1 MMRYYSMA
9 IKLLLKKKKYTLCY
23 LLSLTI
29 TVILMLLF
37 GNLLTH
43 PYFILDGT
51 ETIQREI
58 VLSLSM
64 VFLCALIVNYYIY
77 LLFIHFQ
84 RENLTVFSLCGATN
98 YQLRSIV
105 KKQMILLYFL
115 SIVIALLLSKTIWQ
129 IFYDYF
135 MRNILNLDLQ
145 INQMNITV
153 ILSLILST
161 GSTFIFAVLVNVSQ
175 VENLP
180 VNYLT
185 INEPYSTILTKESGR
200 QFRMLPIWIV
210 LFIISVIS
218 INQKIEL
225 FLFMSIVMLISSKQ
239 INYYFL
245 SAVFKKYIH
254 KLRRSSC
261 LLIAISFTVFEMRK
275 SVIWTT
281 MTMLATAIFAYL
293 IMYLESTYYKLIV
306 LLFLLNFVIIVL
318 GNIISYIIDMR
329 IKAES
334 LSRLIYS
341 GISEEILVRAIK
353 TEIVLFFGMWIFI
366 PLIFMI
372 IIMTRVGLGQIFSIQ
387 LFIFIFIVML
397 LVVIFAIIQSYFF
410 YKNQLIA
417 KFKEIKDE

>member
-1 MMRYYSMA
+1 MQF
-9 IKLLLKKKKYTLCY
+9 LK
-23 LLSLTI
+23 
-29 TVILMLLF
+29 
-37 GNLLTH
+37 N
-43 PYFILDGT
+43 
-51 ETIQREI
+51 
-58 VLSLSM
+58 
-64 VFLCALIVNYYIY
+64 
-77 LLFIHFQ
+77 
-84 RENLTVFSLCGATN
+84 
-98 YQLRSIV
+98 
-105 KKQMILLYFL
+105 
-115 SIVIALLLSKTIWQ
+115 
-129 IFYDYF
+129 
-135 MRNILNLDLQ
+135 
-145 INQMNITV
+145 
-153 ILSLILST
+153 
-161 GSTFIFAVLVNVSQ
+161 
-175 VENLP
+175 
-180 VNYLT
+180 
-185 INEPYSTILTKESGR
+185 
-200 QFRMLPIWIV
+200 
-210 LFIISVIS
+210 
-218 INQKIEL
+218 
-225 FLFMSIVMLISSKQ
+225 
-239 INYYFL
+239 
-245 SAVFKKYIH
+245 

-341 GISEEILVRAIK
+341 GISEEILIRAIK

>member
-185 INEPYSTILTKESGR
+185 INEPYSTILTKESWR

-341 GISEEILVRAIK
+341 GISEEILIRAIK